1 MGRPSWTTGPVAY
14 RSARAVPAAARAAVP
29 AGSGRTGSRALS
41 AAGMEL
47 CAGEQVSC
55 STRGPGGSSEAPAG
69 RVGSAM
75 YAWCTSPG
83 SAHTVAGASGPSATS
98 RIGSVS
104 RPNDSGKAAQRSRSE
119 RCRRNSPTRAQ
130 RPSGPPRS
138 PRRSAAPHCSA
149 AWTNGGS
156 SHGSEA
162 PIGRWSKDPGP
173 VSAASRSHFAPR
185 GGSIARCRSSGTRA
199 ARLSAMSSRTRP
211 KTRRWLRRVGV
222 GPASVREPGVRPPTT
237 TGASRR
243 PATAK
248 VRDEPDAP
256 SAHRTSAVHGRSAS
270 TRTVA
275 VVAVSRP
282 TYAAWPR
289 AQPGHVGAP
298 RVVPYG
304 RFRAADGYGGFVP
317 YGTTGECGAV
327 PGAGGQQP
335 LSTDCRALFSAESTV
350 RL

>member
-1 MGRPSWTTGPVAY
+1 MPSGRPGRPARRGGARRPTVQRHGPM
-14 RSARAVPAAARAAVP
+14 AAAATAA
-29 AGSGRTGSRALS
+29 R
-41 AAGMEL
+41 
-47 CAGEQVSC
+47 
-55 STRGPGGSSEAPAG
+55 
-69 RVGSAM
+69 
-75 YAWCTSPG
+75 
-83 SAHTVAGASGPSATS
+83 
-98 RIGSVS
+98 
-104 RPNDSGKAAQRSRSE
+104 
-119 RCRRNSPTRAQ
+119 
-130 RPSGPPRS
+130 
-138 PRRSAAPHCSA
+138 RRSAD
-149 AWTNGGS
+149 
-156 SHGSEA
+156 
-162 PIGRWSKDPGP
+162 GRRIRG
-173 VSAASRSHFAPR
+173 RSAPR
-185 GGSIARCRSSGTRA
+185 RAVTSPRAGSIARCRSSGTRA